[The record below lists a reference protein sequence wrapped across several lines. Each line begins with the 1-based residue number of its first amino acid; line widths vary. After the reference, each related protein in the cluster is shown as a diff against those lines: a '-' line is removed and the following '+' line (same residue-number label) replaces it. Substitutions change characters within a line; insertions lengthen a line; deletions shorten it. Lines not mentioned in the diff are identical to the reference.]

1 MVSKGVYSDEYIFFL
16 CSLTL
21 IYLTFLSEIL
31 TAIKGKKNGL
41 TKGKRCRD

>member
-16 CSLTL
+16 YSLIP

-31 TAIKGKKNGL
+31 TAIKGKKMA
-41 TKGKRCRD
+41 